1 MKFFLHP
8 VIIYAILCT
17 FSPGRL
23 TGAGMAGA
31 AARMDQSVVLRRLG
45 RVPGDVG
52 FYCRSLV
59 TGAELSVR
67 ADEPFLAASVIKLPV
82 YAAIEKLAAEGR
94 ASLSEALVCREAD
107 KLPGCGALS
116 LFAGEPEADVAT
128 LCRLM
133 IQLSDNTAAN
143 LLIRRF
149 GIGTL
154 NEEFSRMGLIG
165 TRLFRLLYD
174 EAAAKAGLENRF
186 VPRELG
192 SLLERVYRRT
202 FVSEAVSRRIG
213 ETLMGQQIR
222 HKIPGYLPEG
232 IEVANKTGEDEGI
245 VNDVGIVYAKE
256 PFVIAFAANHSDVPE
271 AERAIREI
279 SLGFIDLPL

>member
-1 MKFFLHP
+1 ME
-8 VIIYAILCT
+8 
-17 FSPGRL
+17 
-23 TGAGMAGA
+23 
-31 AARMDQSVVLRRLG
+31 QSAVLRRLG

-52 FYCRSLV
+52 FYCRNLV
-59 TGAELSVR
+59 TGAELNVR

-82 YAAIEKLAAEGR
+82 YAAVEKMAAEGR
-94 ASLSEALVCREAD
+94 ASLSETLVCRQAD

-133 IQLSDNTAAN
+133 IQISDNTAAN
-143 LLIRRF
+143 LLICRY
-149 GIGTL
+149 GIGAL
-154 NEEFSRMGLIG
+154 NAEFSDMGLAG
-165 TRLFRLLYD
+165 TRLFRVLYD
-174 EAAAKAGLENRF
+174 EAAAGAGLENRF

-192 SLLERVYRRT
+192 ELLERVYRRT
-202 FVSEAVSRRIG
+202 FGSEQVSRRIE
-213 ETLMGQQIR
+213 ETLLGQQIR

-245 VNDVGIVYAKE
+245 ANDVGIVYARE
-256 PFVIAFAANHSDVPE
+256 PFVIAFAANHTDVPE

-279 SLGFIDLPL
+279 ALGFIDLPL